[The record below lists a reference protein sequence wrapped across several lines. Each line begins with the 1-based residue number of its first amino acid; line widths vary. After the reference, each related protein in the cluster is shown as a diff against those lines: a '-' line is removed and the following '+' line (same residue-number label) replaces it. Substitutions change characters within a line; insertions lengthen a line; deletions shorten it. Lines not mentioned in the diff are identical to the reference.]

1 VADLSISKKPARRTG
16 RVGEPISYTITV
28 TNHGPATASH
38 PTVTDAFAKSVE
50 IVSAHVPGGS
60 CSKRNPIACKLGSI
74 APGHSVKIA
83 IVVKPKSTGRLT
95 NTAVVTSLTPDPNT
109 HNDVAHATVDV
120 RLGKASL
127 SIKKSAG
134 RRTVRPGQ
142 ALSFT
147 ITVRS
152 LGPAPAL
159 AVKVCDRLGSG
170 MTFISVHGATFRHRI
185 PCWTVASLAKGKQ
198 RRFVVKVR
206 TPMADG
212 PRRLTNSATATADG
226 VRKRTAHA
234 TVRLVGHVPPPPSP
248 PPVAVTG

>member
-1 VADLSISKKPARRTG
+1 
-16 RVGEPISYTITV
+16 
-28 TNHGPATASH
+28 
-38 PTVTDAFAKSVE
+38 
-50 IVSAHVPGGS
+50 
-60 CSKRNPIACKLGSI
+60 
-74 APGHSVKIA
+74 
-83 IVVKPKSTGRLT
+83 
-95 NTAVVTSLTPDPNT
+95 
-109 HNDVAHATVDV
+109 
-120 RLGKASL
+120 
-127 SIKKSAG
+127 
-134 RRTVRPGQ
+134 VRPGQ

-147 ITVRS
+147 IRVRS